1 MNFTLSALTSRVVFL
16 TIVVLL
22 AGCSDEAEL
31 TDFQGNPLSLKSSQG
46 DWLVVNYWAIW
57 CDPCREEV
65 PDLNHLAREDN
76 DIRVWGVDFDAAES
90 RTELASKVAMLNI
103 DFPVVA
109 VDKVGMLK
117 LEHPPVLPATYI
129 LDSKGVM
136 QERLLG
142 PQTKEGL
149 EQRIAELQS
158 R

>member
-1 MNFTLSALTSRVVFL
+1 MSFKPCTTMFRGLFLVTVFL
-16 TIVVLL
+16 LT
-22 AGCSDEAEL
+22 GCSDEPEL
-31 TDFQGNPLSLKSSQG
+31 SDYQGNPLSLKSNQG

-76 DIRVWGVDFDAAES
+76 HIRVWGVDFDAAES
-90 RTELASKVAMLNI
+90 RTELASKIAMLNI
-103 DFPVVA
+103 DFPIVA

-142 PQTKEGL
+142 PQTREGL
-149 EQRIAELQS
+149 EQRIAGLRS